1 MLKNLKLGLIA
12 FICLGSSFAANAQKA
27 IKEGTITYAVEYD
40 LPADQQSMAAMLPTE
55 YKIEFKGDMSRF
67 KMDMGMFA
75 TSVIYND
82 ATKEMMSL
90 TEIPMQNKKI
100 AVKMNKDQS
109 KKMQELQA
117 GEKDFEIQTTT
128 ETKQIAGYN
137 CKKYIFKDKI
147 SGESMDVWATTDITI
162 PENTF
167 SAALTGLKGFPVQF
181 ENNARGMKSKL
192 TLKNIKEESVSA
204 IDMTIPDGFETMTF
218 EDIMAQMGG

>member
-12 FICLGSSFAANAQKA
+12 FICMGLSFAANAQKA
-27 IKEGTITYAVEYD
+27 IKEGTITYAVEYN
-40 LPADQQSMAAMLPTE
+40 LPPDQQSMAAMLPTE
-55 YKIEFKGDMSRF
+55 YKVEFKGNLSRF

-82 ATKEMMSL
+82 ASKEMMSL
-90 TEIPMQNKKI
+90 TEVPMQNKKI
-100 AVKMNKDQS
+100 AVKMNKDQT
-109 KKMQELQA
+109 KKMQDFQS
-117 GEKDFEIQTTT
+117 GEKDFEIKTTT
-128 ETKQIAGYN
+128 DTKQIAGYN

-147 SGESMDVWATTDITI
+147 SGDSMDVWATNDVNI

-167 SAALTGLKGFPVQF
+167 SAALKGLNGFPVQF

-192 TLKNIKEESVSA
+192 TLKSIKEEPITA
-204 IDMTIPDGFETMTF
+204 IDMTIPSGFETMTF